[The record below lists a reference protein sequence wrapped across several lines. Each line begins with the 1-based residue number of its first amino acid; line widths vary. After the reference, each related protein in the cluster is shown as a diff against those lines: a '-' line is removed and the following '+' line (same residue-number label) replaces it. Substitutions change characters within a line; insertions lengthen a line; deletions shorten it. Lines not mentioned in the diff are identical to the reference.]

1 MSVTLLAQFRRPDG
15 GDEAL
20 QTFLDRYE
28 QEHLPLIATV
38 PGLRSMTIHR
48 VVQSYT
54 PDSDLVLTNQMVFD
68 DRAALDVA
76 MASDPMRQA
85 GRNLREIAPGLLTLV
100 ALEEAGPSDEPA
112 ADPDAA

>member
-1 MSVTLLAQFRRPDG
+1 MSVTLLAQFRRPEG

-28 QEHLPLIATV
+28 AEHLPLIAAV

-48 VVQSYT
+48 VFQSFT

-68 DRAALDVA
+68 DRAALDAA

-100 ALEEAGPSDEPA
+100 GLEEAGSSEGLA

>member
-20 QTFLDRYE
+20 HAFLDRYE
-28 QEHLPLIATV
+28 REHLPLIASV

-54 PDSDLVLTNQMVFD
+54 PASDLILTNQMVFD
-68 DRAALDVA
+68 DRDALDAA
-76 MASDPMRQA
+76 MASEPMRQA
-85 GRNLREIAPGLLTLV
+85 GRNLREIAPGMLTLV
-100 ALEEAGPSDEPA
+100 ALEEAGPSEEPV

>member
-1 MSVTLLAQFRRPDG
+1 MSVTLLAQFRRPEG

-28 QEHLPLIATV
+28 AEHLPLIAAV
-38 PGLRSMTIHR
+38 PGLRSITIHR
-48 VVQSYT
+48 VVQSFT
-54 PDSDLVLTNQMVFD
+54 PDSELVLTNQMVFD

-76 MASDPMRQA
+76 RASEPMRLA

-100 ALEEAGPSDEPA
+100 ALEEAGPAAEPVGN
-112 ADPDAA
+112 PDAA